1 MKANYILAA
10 FWVVVLFV
18 LVGMALTGLLRL

>member
-18 LVGMALTGLLRL
+18 LVGVALTGLLRL

>member
-18 LVGMALTGLLRL
+18 LVGVALPGLLRL